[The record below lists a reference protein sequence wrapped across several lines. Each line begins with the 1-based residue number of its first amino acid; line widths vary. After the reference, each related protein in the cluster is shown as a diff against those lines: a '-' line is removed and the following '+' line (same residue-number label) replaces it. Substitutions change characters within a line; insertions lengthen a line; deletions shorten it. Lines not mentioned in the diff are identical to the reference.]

1 MQHSSLFPVG
11 EFEMEKID
19 GIASERLCLFV
30 KVELVPIFFQLLGH
44 GFKVNV
50 QTGCSIKELL
60 CNQLGIDEDY
70 LSARIQTIFL
80 NARVVDDVKS
90 AIVTEGSVLA
100 LSGAMPGLVGAILRS
115 GGMYAGMR
123 SQISH
128 DVSEA
133 RPPKGSAP
141 ITLKLWNLVVKE
153 LGPTFLQNGIIIKGE
168 ALQEFIERRVDDL
181 KIKCLAVELN
191 GKPVEIDN
199 LRNADWKTKSVFLQ
213 VKSEPA
219 V

>member
-1 MQHSSLFPVG
+1 
-11 EFEMEKID
+11 MEKID
-19 GIASERLCLFV
+19 GISFDRLSLLV
-30 KVELVPIFFQLLGH
+30 KAELVPIFFQLLGH

-50 QTGCSIKELL
+50 QTGCSVKELL

-70 LSARIQTIFL
+70 LSERIQTIFL

-128 DVSEA
+128 EENMPTSQLKDA
-133 RPPKGSAP
+133 I
-141 ITLKLWNLVVKE
+141 ITLKLLNLVVKE
-153 LGPTFLQNGIIIKGE
+153 LGPTFLQNGILLKGE
-168 ALQEFIERRVDDL
+168 ALQEFIESRLEDL
-181 KIKCLAVELN
+181 KIKCVSAELE
-191 GKPVEIDN
+191 GKSVAIDH
-199 LRNADWKTKSVFLQ
+199 LQDITWKADQVFLQ
-213 VKSEPA
+213 VISND
-219 V
+219 

>member
-1 MQHSSLFPVG
+1 
-11 EFEMEKID
+11 MEKID
-19 GIASERLCLFV
+19 GITFDRLSLLV
-30 KVELVPIFFQLLGH
+30 KAQLIPIFFQLLGH

-70 LSARIQTIFL
+70 LSERIQTIFL

-90 AIVTEGSVLA
+90 AIVNEGSVLA

-115 GGMYAGMR
+115 GGYYAAMR

-128 DVSEA
+128 EENMPTSQL
-133 RPPKGSAP
+133 KGGI

-168 ALQEFIERRVDDL
+168 ALQEFIESRLEDL

-191 GKPVEIDN
+191 NKPVEIDN
-199 LRNADWKTKSVFLQ
+199 LWNADWKTKLVFLK
-213 VKSEPA
+213 VESEKPG
-219 V
+219 

>member
-1 MQHSSLFPVG
+1 
-11 EFEMEKID
+11 MEKIND
-19 GIASERLCLFV
+19 KACDRLSV
-30 KVELVPIFFQLLGH
+30 SVRAELVPIFFQLLGQ

-50 QTGCSIKELL
+50 QTGGSVKELL

-70 LSARIQTIFL
+70 LSERIQTIFL
-80 NARVVDDVKS
+80 NYKVVDDVNS

-100 LSGAMPGLVGAILRS
+100 LSGAMPGLVGAMLRS
-115 GGMYAGMR
+115 GGYYAAMR

-128 DVSEA
+128 EKNKPTS
-133 RPPKGSAP
+133 RLKKGK

-153 LGPTFLQNGIIIKGE
+153 LGPTFLQNGILLEGE
-168 ALQEFIERRVDDL
+168 ALQEFIERRLDDL

-191 GKPVEIDN
+191 DKPVEIDSF
-199 LRNADWKTKSVFLQ
+199 RKVDWKTKLVFLQ
-213 VKSEPA
+213 VKSEQA

>member
-1 MQHSSLFPVG
+1 MAAIVDVSPDRLSLIVNA
-11 EFEMEKID
+11 K
-19 GIASERLCLFV
+19 
-30 KVELVPIFFQLLGH
+30 LVPIFFQLLGH

-115 GGMYAGMR
+115 GGYYAAMR

-128 DVSEA
+128 EKNKPTS
-133 RPPKGSAP
+133 RLKKGKV
-141 ITLKLWNLVVKE
+141 TLKLWNLVVKE
-153 LGPTFLQNGIIIKGE
+153 LGPAFLQNGILLNGE
-168 ALQEFIERRVDDL
+168 ALQEFIESRLDDL

-191 GKPVEIDN
+191 NKPVEIDN
-199 LRNADWKTKSVFLQ
+199 LRKADWKTKSVFLQ

>member
-1 MQHSSLFPVG
+1 
-11 EFEMEKID
+11 MEKID
-19 GIASERLCLFV
+19 GITFDRLSLLV
-30 KVELVPIFFQLLGH
+30 KAQLIPIFFQVLGH

-70 LSARIQTIFL
+70 LSERIQTIFL
-80 NARVVDDVKS
+80 NARVVDDVNS

-128 DVSEA
+128 KKNQSSL
-133 RPPKGSAP
+133 PQKTAP
-141 ITLKLWNLVVKE
+141 ITLKLLNLIVKE
-153 LGPTFLQNGIIIKGE
+153 LGPTFLQNGIMIKGE
-168 ALQEFIERRVDDL
+168 QLQEFIESRLEDL
-181 KIKCLAVELN
+181 KIKCLAVEFN
-191 GKPVEIDN
+191 DKPVEIDSF
-199 LRNADWKTKSVFLQ
+199 RKVDWKTKLVFLQ
-213 VKSEPA
+213 VISEQA